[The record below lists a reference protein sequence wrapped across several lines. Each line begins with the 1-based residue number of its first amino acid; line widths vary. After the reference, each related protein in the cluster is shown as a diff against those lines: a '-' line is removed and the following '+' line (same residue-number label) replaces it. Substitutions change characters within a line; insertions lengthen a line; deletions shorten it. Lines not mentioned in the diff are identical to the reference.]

1 MQRKKGENGKKKK
14 ERKQEKKK
22 RRDTQGDSAKSIKIS
37 RATIYKEAKIARKAK
52 AKKKVL
58 KETGTTQ
65 WFCLWTTGP
74 THLPE

>member
-37 RATIYKEAKIARKAK
+37 RATIYREEKIARKAK
-52 AKKKVL
+52 AQKK
-58 KETGTTQ
+58 T
-65 WFCLWTTGP
+65 FS
-74 THLPE
+74 